1 MGVSCLCLSNYI
13 PLSRT
18 NVIANSD
25 TNMWMF
31 FLYRFCTEQQRR
43 QWLFMRSKNRLATN
57 FSVVAKFF
65 VATTELIVITRVNPD
80 ADMRE
85 KFDMNG
91 KRGTCMQ
98 IIILTNSINS
108 TIEPLEIK
116 IIRE

>member
-1 MGVSCLCLSNYI
+1 MKTKHAVSLAKN
-13 PLSRT
+13 
-18 NVIANSD
+18 
-25 TNMWMF
+25 
-31 FLYRFCTEQQRR
+31 FLKFAASVPVHT
-43 QWLFMRSKNRLATN
+43 A
-57 FSVVAKFF
+57 VVAKFF

-108 TIEPLEIK
+108 TIEQLEIK
-116 IIRE
+116 IARE